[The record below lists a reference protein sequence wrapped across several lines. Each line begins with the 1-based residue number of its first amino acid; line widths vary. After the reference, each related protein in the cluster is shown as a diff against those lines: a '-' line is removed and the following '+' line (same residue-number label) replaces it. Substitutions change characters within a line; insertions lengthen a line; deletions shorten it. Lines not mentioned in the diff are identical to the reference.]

1 MTVPKMLIKDASTAV
16 HRAANA
22 MALDVTAISGTS
34 APFSALLL
42 LFAPSSVSMSTEL
55 VARAKMMAEAKDK
68 SAAKVTKDQMNANS
82 PRRLCTTALQME
94 SSDIGSELFGL
105 SSVC

>member
-16 HRAANA
+16 HSAANA

-34 APFSALLL
+34 APFSALL

-68 SAAKVTKDQMNANS
+68 SAAKVTKDQMNADS
-82 PRRLCTTALQME
+82 PRRLFTTALQME

-105 SSVC
+105 SSVS